1 MALVVTDQALEPD
14 PANVGL
20 WTAALVALH
29 LYRTFRPLRAANRT
43 RFAVGL
49 LFEATLVALA
59 TATTDGWASPFTF
72 AMIPPVVIGGLG
84 RGVGVALWVA
94 FFEILIVAPADAL
107 TAETSVRSA
116 AQWVVELLLVALVS
130 GYARRIL
137 GEGELERTRAL
148 DRNRQLADANAL
160 LFSLHRVAQSLPAS
174 LDLDEALD
182 TTMSRLRDLFDYD
195 AAALLVLDETDGSWL
210 PARQEGLRLPAR
222 IQTDDLPRPL
232 QRTLAL
238 RSVIS
243 EHNLLASGGPG
254 LAPSLT
260 SGIYTALATRGATIG
275 LLSLE
280 HSVTHH
286 FADRDV
292 ELLQGFTEA
301 AALAV
306 DNARWFGRLRTVGA
320 EEERNRIARDLHD
333 RIGQSLAYLAFE
345 LDRIV
350 KSGDRGDDVR
360 PALGQL
366 RADVRTVIREVRDT
380 LYDLRTDVSEAQ
392 SFLRTLELFVDRVR
406 ERGSLELTLRSSERV
421 RLPLPQERELFR
433 IAQEAI
439 VNVER
444 HAEASHVTI
453 TWTSDTDGARL
464 DIADDGQ
471 GFPIGRAGR
480 LDSYGLLGMRERA
493 ASIGATL
500 VVDSEPG
507 VGTRIRCDLPAA
519 KGMRS

>member
-1 MALVVTDQALEPD
+1 MALLLTDGTTD
-14 PANVGL
+14 SVRVGVY
-20 WTAALVALH
+20 AALLTTLN
-29 LYRTFRPLRAANRT
+29 LYRTLRSIRSVPPGRFVAAVLIEAALIAA
-43 RFAVGL
+43 AV
-49 LFEATLVALA
+49 
-59 TATTDGWASPFTF
+59 ATTDGWGSPYTF
-72 AMIPPVVIGGLG
+72 AMITPVVIAGLG
-84 RGVGVALWVA
+84 SGVALALTVGCV
-94 FFEILIVAPADAL
+94 EILIVAPADAW
-107 TAETSVRSA
+107 TTNTDARTA
-116 AQWVVELLLVALVS
+116 AQWIVELLLVAVVA

-137 GEGELERTRAL
+137 GEGELERSRTL
-148 DRNRQLADANAL
+148 DRNRQLADANSL

-174 LDLDEALD
+174 LDMDEALD
-182 TTMSRLRDLFDYD
+182 GTMLRLHDLFTYD
-195 AAALLVLDETDGSWL
+195 AAALLVLDETDGAWM
-210 PARQEGLRLPAR
+210 PVRTDGVRLPPR
-222 IQTDDLPRPL
+222 IATDDLPRPL

-238 RSVIS
+238 RTVIA

-254 LAPSLT
+254 LAPRLSA
-260 SGIYTALATRGATIG
+260 GIYTALVARGATIG

-280 HSVTHH
+280 HEVPHH
-286 FADRDV
+286 FKDRDI
-292 ELLQGFTEA
+292 ELLDGFAEP

-380 LYDLRTDVSEAQ
+380 LYDLRTDVSEDQ
-392 SFLRTLELFVDRVR
+392 SFLKTLELFVDRVR
-406 ERGSLELTLRSSERV
+406 ERSELEITLRTVERV
-421 RLPLPQERELFR
+421 RLPLPQEREVFR

-444 HAEASHVTI
+444 HAEARHATI
-453 TWTSDTDGARL
+453 SWTCDQSGARL
-464 DIADDGQ
+464 DIADDGR

-493 ASIGATL
+493 ASVGATL
-500 VVDSEPG
+500 VVESEPG
-507 VGTRIRCDLPAA
+507 YGTRIRCDLPAP
-519 KGMRS
+519 KPSHS

>member
-1 MALVVTDQALEPD
+1 VSDQAVEPA
-14 PANVGL
+14 PWRVGAWL
-20 WTAALVALH
+20 GVLTALHLFRTVRPLRSVSLPRFVTGLLIEAALVA
-29 LYRTFRPLRAANRT
+29 AA
-43 RFAVGL
+43 A
-49 LFEATLVALA
+49 
-59 TATTDGWASPFTF
+59 ATTDGWGSPFTF
-72 AMIPPVVIGGLG
+72 AMITPVVIAGLG
-84 RGVGVALWVA
+84 RGITLAVTIAC
-94 FFEILIVAPADAL
+94 FEIVIVAPADAL
-107 TAETSVRSA
+107 TQETPARTA
-116 AQWVVELLLVALVS
+116 AQWIVELLLVALVA

-137 GEGELERTRAL
+137 GEGELERSRFL

-195 AAALLVLDETDGSWL
+195 AAALLVLDETDGSWV
-210 PARQEGLRLPAR
+210 PARQDGLRLPAR
-222 IQTDDLPRPL
+222 VLTDDLPRPL

-238 RSVIS
+238 RTVIS

-254 LAPSLT
+254 LAPRLT
-260 SGIYTALATRGATIG
+260 SGIYTALVARGTTVG

-280 HSVTHH
+280 HAQPNH
-286 FADRDV
+286 FRDRDV
-292 ELLQGFTEA
+292 ELVQGFVES

-350 KSGDRGDDVR
+350 KSGERNDDVR

-366 RADVRTVIREVRDT
+366 REDVRTVIREVRDT
-380 LYDLRTDVSEAQ
+380 LYDLRTDVSEEQ
-392 SFLRTLELFVDRVR
+392 GFLRTLELFVDRVR
-406 ERGSLELTLRSSERV
+406 ERSLVEITLRTHERV

-433 IAQEAI
+433 IAQEAV

-444 HAEASHVTI
+444 HADAHHITI
-453 TWTSDTDGARL
+453 TWSSEEGRARL
-464 DIADDGQ
+464 DVADDGR

-493 ASIGATL
+493 ASIGASL
-500 VVDSEPG
+500 VVESEPG
-507 VGTRIRCDLPAA
+507 HGTRIRCDLPADPRA
-519 KGMRS
+519 RS